1 MFCIFT
7 TGNGIIIA
15 GNSNKEH
22 IKERKMTIVISGET
36 FGKGPE
42 VLGKTLLKNY
52 IYTLSELSQVPK
64 EIIFINTGVYVTV
77 KDSNA
82 FKDLQKLEEKG
93 TKILICGSCVD
104 YYSLQEV
111 LAVGTVSNMTEI
123 VTIMARADQVIH
135 I

>member
-1 MFCIFT
+1 
-7 TGNGIIIA
+7 
-15 GNSNKEH
+15 
-22 IKERKMTIVISGET
+22 MTIVISGET